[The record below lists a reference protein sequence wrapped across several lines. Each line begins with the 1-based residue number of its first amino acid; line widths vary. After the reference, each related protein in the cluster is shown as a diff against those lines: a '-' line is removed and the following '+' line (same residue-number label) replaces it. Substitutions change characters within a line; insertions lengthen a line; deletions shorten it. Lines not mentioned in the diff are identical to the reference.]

1 MRPLPKMR
9 SAVLGFTLIEIVMV
23 LVLLGILSAVAV
35 PKYFDL
41 QEEAQATACQHNR
54 GVVLSAIHTQM
65 AAAKIADDSQLFND
79 SSLGKATESAKKV
92 LQEDFIDKQQPL
104 CPSGGTFSAAA
115 VKTSDGN
122 YEYHVFCD
130 KHAPASD
137 APNGGTGNTVI
148 SRDEADVF
156 LKWLQDNFLLPAD
169 QKWVNDY
176 CKRQKYD
183 CSDLSHFFGST
194 GSTEIDSGA
203 AINPQ
208 SMTTTVTNALKN
220 SGLDTDNVIWR
231 LEKAPGGWN
240 SCKGT
245 KGTSC
250 TGTMLVT
257 IANKSDTVGKND
269 GDPISVSQYKLKFT
283 YGADGTITTKDLSKT
298 STTTAKLE
306 KKVNAALDKNT
317 RYWALK
323 TK

>member
-65 AAAKIADDSQLFND
+65 AAAKIADDSQLFDD
-79 SSLGKATESAKKV
+79 SSVDKATKSAQKV
-92 LQEDFIDKQQPL
+92 LEEDFSDKQQNL

-137 APNGGTGNTVI
+137 APDGGTSNTVV

-156 LKWLQDNFLLPAD
+156 LKWLQDNFLLPED
-169 QKWVNDY
+169 QKWTNDHY
-176 CKRQKYD
+176 KDKGYD
-183 CSDLSHFFGST
+183 CSDLSHFFGTT
-194 GSTEIDSGA
+194 GSGTEIDSGA

-208 SMTTTVTNALKN
+208 SMAATVANAIKN
-220 SGLDTDNVIWR
+220 RGLDTDNIIWR
-231 LEKAPGGWN
+231 LEKAPGSWS

-245 KGTSC
+245 DC
-250 TGTMLVT
+250 TMLVT
-257 IANKSDTVGKND
+257 IANKSDTVGKNN

-283 YGADGTITTKDLSKT
+283 YNADGTITTKESKT
-298 STTTAKLE
+298 SSTTAKLE
-306 KKVNAALDKNT
+306 KKVNTQLDKNSF
-317 RYWALK
+317 YWALK
-323 TK
+323 TKQ